1 MYEKY
6 TFMYKIS
13 TSSLPIDFTN
23 TSTCSIVLFLI
34 KYAPEFPADKWFVF
48 LAIVSLFLKK
58 KLCFIITKNLVGN
71 YN

>member
-1 MYEKY
+1 MYERY

-34 KYAPEFPADKWFVF
+34 KYAPEFSSDKEYDF
-48 LAIVSLFLKK
+48 LAIISPLLEKQ
-58 KLCFIITKNLVGN
+58 LCFLVT
-71 YN
+71 

>member
-1 MYEKY
+1 MYERY

-34 KYAPEFPADKWFVF
+34 KYAPEFSSDKEYDF
-48 LAIVSLFLKK
+48 LAIISPLLE
-58 KLCFIITKNLVGN
+58 
-71 YN
+71 